1 MLTPLSASVL
11 AAPSPVAGADGRMHL
26 AYELQLINQTPL
38 SVTVAGVQARASGR
52 AIGAALSGRRLAQ
65 VLAVAGSGPGVTLG
79 AGRAGLLFMDVAYPP
94 GRRTPRLLT
103 HAFSLTARDP
113 SRRGGP
119 VQRFRFTGVPTAV
132 GQRTAVNVE
141 PPLRGPNW
149 VVANGCCDAITS
161 HRGATLPIDGT
172 VRVPERFAIDFVQ
185 LDAQSRLANGPLQD
199 LASYPFFG
207 DPIYSVAAGRVVGAR
222 DGLPEQVP
230 GRLPAG
236 ATIQTAG
243 GNYVVVD
250 IGGGHYAFYAHMQPG
265 SLRVRVG
272 DRVRAGQVLGLLGN
286 TGNTDAPHLHF
297 HIMDSPSPLQ
307 SNGLPFTF
315 TSFTGAGR
323 VRNTAAIVTGAA
335 AQVDPRALAGPH
347 RGVLPLNDELIDFGG

>member
-1 MLTPLSASVL
+1 
-11 AAPSPVAGADGRMHL
+11 MHL
-26 AYELQLINQTPL
+26 AYELQLINQSAL
-38 SVTVAGVQARASGR
+38 SVTVGSVRARAGGR
-52 AIGAALSGRRLAQ
+52 AIGAMLSGRRLAQ
-65 VLAVAGSGPGVTLG
+65 VLASGVTLG
-79 AGRAGLLFMDVAYPP
+79 AGRAGLLFMDVAYPL
-94 GRRTPRLLT
+94 GQRTPRLLT

-119 VQRFRFTGVPTAV
+119 VQRFRFNGVPTAV

-141 PPLRGPNW
+141 PPLRGPSW

-185 LDAQSRLANGPLQD
+185 LDAHAKLANGPLQT
-199 LASYPFFG
+199 LTSYPFFG
-207 DPIYSVAAGRVVGAR
+207 DAIHSVAAGRVVGTR

-243 GNYVVVD
+243 GNHVVVD
-250 IGGGHYAFYAHMQPG
+250 IGRGHYAFYAHMQPG
-265 SLRVRVG
+265 SLRVRIG

-315 TSFTGAGR
+315 TSFTGAGS
-323 VRNTAAIVTGAA
+323 VGNTAAIVTGAA
-335 AQVDPRALAGPH
+335 AQIDPRALAGPH
-347 RGVLPLNDELIDFGG
+347 RGVMPLNDELIDFGG